1 MGRHKHEGETEDM
14 SSQPETSGLGDA
26 IRPKRGT
33 DELEAAGQEPGES
46 GSSSGDPLVDE
57 SECSEEAEPTESQ
70 EEDAQKTEDL
80 KDQLLRALAEIE
92 NVRKRASRE
101 REDATKYGITGFA
114 RDIVGIVDNLRRA
127 MESVDE
133 SAGESAEMMKSLQEG
148 IAIIQQE
155 FGTALSR
162 HGVEAIDPIGEPF
175 DHNFHQAMFEVEQD
189 EHPAGT
195 VVQVLQ
201 QGYRIHQRLLRPA
214 MVGVAKKRLETDS
227 EAEKEDIVVLFVLN
241 LKTTCFVDL
250 FDIKETLLT
259 ISRSSW
265 LLVVVVWGFSFGITF
280 S

>member
-1 MGRHKHEGETEDM
+1 MGRHKYEGETEDI
-14 SSQPETSGLGDA
+14 SSQVETSDQGDA
-26 IRPKRGT
+26 GRSARRA
-33 DELEAAGQEPGES
+33 DEVEKVGQEPGELD
-46 GSSSGDPLVDE
+46 SSRGDPLMDNT
-57 SECSEEAEPTESQ
+57 ECSEEAGSPETQ
-70 EEDAQKTEDL
+70 EEDAEKTKDL

-92 NVRKRASRE
+92 NVRKRANRE

-127 MESVDE
+127 VESVEE

-189 EHPAGT
+189 EHPGGT

-227 EAEKEDIVVLFVLN
+227 EAEKE
-241 LKTTCFVDL
+241 
-250 FDIKETLLT
+250 
-259 ISRSSW
+259 
-265 LLVVVVWGFSFGITF
+265 G
-280 S
+280 

>member
-1 MGRHKHEGETEDM
+1 MGRHKHEGEVEAEDI
-14 SSQPETSGLGDA
+14 SSQAERSDQGDA
-26 IRPKRGT
+26 ERPKGHS
-33 DELEAAGQEPGES
+33 DELAKNGEEPGEL
-46 GSSSGDPLVDE
+46 GSSPGDPLVDNP
-57 SECSEEAEPTESQ
+57 ECSETAGSPETQ
-70 EEDAQKTEDL
+70 EEDAEKTKDL

-101 REDATKYGITGFA
+101 REDASKYGITGFA

-127 MESVDE
+127 VESVEE

-162 HGVEAIDPIGEPF
+162 HGVEPIDPIGEPF

-214 MVGVAKKRLETDS
+214 MVGVAKKRPETDS
-227 EAEKEDIVVLFVLN
+227 GAEKE
-241 LKTTCFVDL
+241 
-250 FDIKETLLT
+250 
-259 ISRSSW
+259 S
-265 LLVVVVWGFSFGITF
+265 
-280 S
+280 

>member
-1 MGRHKHEGETEDM
+1 MGRHKHEGETDDI
-14 SSQPETSGLGDA
+14 SSQAETSDQGDA
-26 IRPKRGT
+26 ESPKDG
-33 DELEAAGQEPGES
+33 D
-46 GSSSGDPLVDE
+46 DPLVDE
-57 SECSEEAEPTESQ
+57 TECSEEAELSESQ
-70 EEDAQKTEDL
+70 EEDAEKTKDL

-92 NVRKRASRE
+92 NVRKRAGRE
-101 REDATKYGITGFA
+101 REDATKYCITGFA

-127 MESVDE
+127 VESVEE

-189 EHPAGT
+189 EHPGGT

-214 MVGVAKKRLETDS
+214 MVGVAKKRLEHDF
-227 EAEKEDIVVLFVLN
+227 EAEKE
-241 LKTTCFVDL
+241 
-250 FDIKETLLT
+250 
-259 ISRSSW
+259 
-265 LLVVVVWGFSFGITF
+265 G
-280 S
+280 

>member
-1 MGRHKHEGETEDM
+1 MGRHKHEGETDDI
-14 SSQPETSGLGDA
+14 SSQAETSDQGDA
-26 IRPKRGT
+26 ESPKDG
-33 DELEAAGQEPGES
+33 D
-46 GSSSGDPLVDE
+46 DPLVDE
-57 SECSEEAEPTESQ
+57 TECSEEAELSESQ
-70 EEDAQKTEDL
+70 EEDAEKTKDL

-92 NVRKRASRE
+92 NVRKRAGRE

-127 MESVDE
+127 VESVEE
-133 SAGESAEMMKSLQEG
+133 SAEESAEMMKSLQEG

-189 EHPAGT
+189 EHPGGT

-214 MVGVAKKRLETDS
+214 MVGVAKKRLEHDS
-227 EAEKEDIVVLFVLN
+227 EAEKE
-241 LKTTCFVDL
+241 
-250 FDIKETLLT
+250 
-259 ISRSSW
+259 
-265 LLVVVVWGFSFGITF
+265 G
-280 S
+280 